1 MFSKI
6 AVALAAVSLVSAQTS
21 TECNPLKTSMHRL
34 IPHRPRHL
42 PPCKPDPAFGK
53 NGANCDFT
61 AGACDGFHTM
71 AGKAVTYDSRGAI
84 VAMDAP
90 GQAPTLRSDNYLF
103 FGRVDVEMQAA
114 PGKGIVTSLV
124 LLSDDLDEIDFETV
138 GFDNKQIQSNYF
150 SKGDDSVFDR
160 GGNHAV
166 DNPLGA
172 IHKYTFEW
180 TPEKIDWVINGAVV
194 RTLTRAAVGDAFPQS
209 PMQVKLG
216 AWVAGYEGGRPGTI
230 EWSGGIA
237 DFSNGP
243 ATAIYKSVKVV
254 DYAGGSSATD
264 KDVKEYVYGD
274 HSGSAKS
281 IKINLKDGSSS
292 TPDAS
297 ASASST
303 TAVSSASS
311 VSASSASASAPA
323 SSSQKSSVTSA
334 KSITTSAAPS
344 IITTEA
350 LPTKNSTSTVIT
362 ATSSAVNG
370 TNATTTLTTAT
381 GSRTA
386 VLPVLVPCSVL
397 LSSSSLPLPSKLCG
411 AFEAAV

>member
-21 TECNPLKTSMHRL
+21 TECNPLKTT
-34 IPHRPRHL
+34 
-42 PPCKPDPAFGK
+42 CKPDPAFGK

-180 TPEKIDWVINGAVV
+180 TPEKIDWIINGAVV
-194 RTLTRAAVGDAFPQS
+194 RTLTRAAVGEAFPQS

-297 ASASST
+297 APASST
-303 TAVSSASS
+303 TAASSASS
-311 VSASSASASAPA
+311 ASTSSASASASASAPA

-350 LPTKNSTSTVIT
+350 LPTKNSTSTVIA

-381 GSRTA
+381 GSRTSASSTPTPPPTSGASGSGAMLGAA
-386 VLPVLVPCSVL
+386 VLL
-397 LSSSSLPLPSKLCG
+397 L
-411 AFEAAV
+411 AALAI

>member
-21 TECNPLKTSMHRL
+21 TECNPLKTT
-34 IPHRPRHL
+34 
-42 PPCKPDPAFGK
+42 CKPDPAFGK

-103 FGRVDVEMQAA
+103 FGRVDVELQAA
-114 PGKGIVTSLV
+114 PGKGIVTSVV

-180 TPEKIDWVINGAVV
+180 TPEKIDWIINGAVV
-194 RTLTRAAVGDAFPQS
+194 RTLTRAAVGEAFPQS

-303 TAVSSASS
+303 TAASSALSASSASAS
-311 VSASSASASAPA
+311 SASASASAPA

-334 KSITTSAAPS
+334 NSITTSAAPS

-381 GSRTA
+381 GSRTSASSTPTSPPTSGASGSGAMLGAA
-386 VLPVLVPCSVL
+386 VLL
-397 LSSSSLPLPSKLCG
+397 
-411 AFEAAV
+411 AALAI

>member
-21 TECNPLKTSMHRL
+21 TECNPLKTT
-34 IPHRPRHL
+34 
-42 PPCKPDPAFGK
+42 CKPDPAFGK

-61 AGACDGFHTM
+61 AGACNGFHVM

-103 FGRVDVEMQAA
+103 FGRVDVELQAA
-114 PGKGIVTSLV
+114 PGKGIVTSVV

-180 TPEKIDWVINGAVV
+180 TPDKIDWIINGAVV

-281 IKINLKDGSSS
+281 IKINLKDGSNN
-292 TPDAS
+292 TPEAS

-303 TAVSSASS
+303 TAASSASS
-311 VSASSASASAPA
+311 VSASSAAA
-323 SSSQKSSVTSA
+323 SSSQKSSVTST

-350 LPTKNSTSTVIT
+350 LPTMNSTSTVIA

-381 GSRTA
+381 GSRTSAGSTPTSPPTSGASGSGAMFGAA
-386 VLPVLVPCSVL
+386 VLL
-397 LSSSSLPLPSKLCG
+397 L
-411 AFEAAV
+411 AALAI

>member
-1 MFSKI
+1 
-6 AVALAAVSLVSAQTS
+6 
-21 TECNPLKTSMHRL
+21 MHRL

-180 TPEKIDWVINGAVV
+180 TPEKIDWIINGAV
-194 RTLTRAAVGDAFPQS
+194 
-209 PMQVKLG
+209 VKLG

-297 ASASST
+297 APASST
-303 TAVSSASS
+303 TAASSASS

-350 LPTKNSTSTVIT
+350 LPTKNSTSTAIA

-381 GSRTA
+381 GSRTSASSTPTSPPTSGASGSGAMFGAA
-386 VLPVLVPCSVL
+386 VLL
-397 LSSSSLPLPSKLCG
+397 L
-411 AFEAAV
+411 AALAI

>member
-21 TECNPLKTSMHRL
+21 TECNPLKST
-34 IPHRPRHL
+34 
-42 PPCKPDPAFGK
+42 CKPDPAFGK
-53 NGANCDFT
+53 SGANCDFT

-103 FGRVDVEMQAA
+103 FGRVDVELQAA
-114 PGKGIVTSLV
+114 PGKGIVTSVV

-180 TPEKIDWVINGAVV
+180 TPEKIDWIINGAVV
-194 RTLTRAAVGDAFPQS
+194 RTLTRAAVGEAFPQS

-303 TAVSSASS
+303 TAASSASS
-311 VSASSASASAPA
+311 ASASSASTSASAPA

-381 GSRTA
+381 GSRTSASSTPTPPPTSGASGSGAMFGAA
-386 VLPVLVPCSVL
+386 VLL
-397 LSSSSLPLPSKLCG
+397 L
-411 AFEAAV
+411 AALAI

>member
-21 TECNPLKTSMHRL
+21 TECNPLKTT
-34 IPHRPRHL
+34 
-42 PPCKPDPAFGK
+42 CKPDPAFGK

-103 FGRVDVEMQAA
+103 FGRVDVELQAA
-114 PGKGIVTSLV
+114 PGKGIVTSVV

-180 TPEKIDWVINGAVV
+180 TPEKIDWIINGAVV
-194 RTLTRAAVGDAFPQS
+194 RTLTRAAVGEAFPQS

-303 TAVSSASS
+303 TAASSALSASS
-311 VSASSASASAPA
+311 ASASSASASAPA

-334 KSITTSAAPS
+334 NSITTSAAPS

-381 GSRTA
+381 GSRTSASSTPTSPPTSGASGSGAMLGAA
-386 VLPVLVPCSVL
+386 VLL
-397 LSSSSLPLPSKLCG
+397 L
-411 AFEAAV
+411 AALAI